1 MPDPARY
8 KTTCAGPDLRTEVWH
23 NPHLQAAKRQNS
35 NTTGRYMK
43 TCQKKL
49 QQINVDLYWDYF
61 NFISENKTLG
71 CIYTAAYTNTGE
83 LAC

>member
-1 MPDPARY
+1 MPFPARY
-8 KTTCAGPDLRTEVWH
+8 KKTCAEPDLGTELQH

-49 QQINVDLYWDYF
+49 QQINSDLYWDYF
-61 NFISENKTLG
+61 NFISKNKTLG
-71 CIYTAAYTNTGE
+71 YIYTAAYIITSE